1 VPLLDVDKETKNMND
16 MDELKHALKV
26 MIIEECDKDIDPGT
40 ITDEEQLIGG
50 GSLGLDSLDAL
61 QISLAVQQR
70 YGVRIED
77 GPKARKVLRNI
88 AALAAAISAERHVD
102 AHAPSSVESMDR
114 TQAS

>member
-1 VPLLDVDKETKNMND
+1 MND
-16 MDELKHALKV
+16 MDELKQSLKA
-26 MIIEECDKDIDPGT
+26 MIVEECDKDIDPGT
-40 ITDEEQLIGG
+40 ITNDEQLIGG

-88 AALAAAISAERHVD
+88 DALAAAIVAERHSMTSY
-102 AHAPSSVESMDR
+102 SSGPDSSER
-114 TQAS
+114 THLS

>member
-1 VPLLDVDKETKNMND
+1 MKNMSD
-16 MDELKHALKV
+16 MDELRKALKV
-26 MIIEECDKDIDPGT
+26 MIVEECDKDIDPGT
-40 ITDEEQLIGG
+40 ITNDEQLIGG

-88 AALAAAISAERHVD
+88 DTLAAAILAERHLD
-102 AHAPSSVESMDR
+102 TDQSSNLVSLER
-114 TQAS
+114 TEVS